1 MGRYVIDRAPAR
13 KAAPVAPAQDD
24 QPELV
29 MPAERLALVEEFG
42 LAWSAGGSP
51 RMEGRVIGY
60 LLLSE
65 APHVSAGH
73 LARELHASAGSMSTT
88 TRRLE
93 EAGFI
98 HRHAVPGDRRH
109 HYRMEDD
116 VWGSFLAGE
125 RKYLF
130 RSARFAEDAL
140 DLVGPG
146 ESATHRR
153 LQNMRD
159 YFEWL
164 AGYHRQMLAEWAEVK
179 ARRDA
184 KAKGSR

>member
-1 MGRYVIDRAPAR
+1 MAAGSATAGS
-13 KAAPVAPAQDD
+13 AAPDGD
-24 QPELV
+24 QPEIA
-29 MPAERLALVEEFG
+29 MPTDRLALVEEFG
-42 LAWSAGGSP
+42 LAWTAGGAP

-98 HRHAVPGDRRH
+98 HRHAIPGDRRH

-146 ESATHRR
+146 ESPTHRR

-184 KAKGSR
+184 ATKKTKNE